1 MSTSTYPIYNTLP
14 DASDNLRLLIVHAG
28 GVSEPIRCTLRTV
41 SFRDKPSYE
50 ALSYTWGDTATTELI
65 EVDGFDIQVTANLE
79 QALRHL
85 RDVEIDL
92 TLWVDAVCINQSD
105 SAEKSHQ
112 VAFMGKIYRDCAQV
126 RIWLGC
132 DSSKCCITQSSFQPS
147 DSADGNSGTV
157 DPFELIRNLAND
169 QHIYEWP
176 CFRTENDCGRDT
188 TVYEVNDKWTEIRE
202 AFLAV
207 MESPWWSRM
216 WTVQE
221 AVLPRKGILTY
232 DVWCTSLQTITDCG
246 FKAYEHI
253 VNCCR
258 DTVLQFPPKFYAS
271 LENFFFVL
279 LSLANGRIRYD
290 NGDVQR
296 LELQRQHVQYSYREC
311 QDPRD
316 NVYGL
321 LGIAG
326 DITFKPDYTWSIHE
340 VFLRATCHM
349 LCHEKGTLGSLT
361 GHQYGPAPGK
371 WASWA
376 RQFDAPV
383 DSTFSGYALKR
394 YFAYH
399 PVHSNIFDASDGH
412 KSKRVLLMAHP
423 TLGESDASHLGLEIV
438 GRRVGRLNFVSQETF
453 LSPIIRDVSRV
464 LRQWTLDALNWDVMD
479 SSADN
484 HAYNNSPNDSS
495 KYPETSVRFWRTLL
509 GGLDI
514 PHNVHV
520 SPSEWTRFTP
530 ATMEWLDEFFSWFR
544 VYQPMDQAIFQM
556 ISVAAYGRRYFKAGD
571 SSQGLCYPNAC
582 VGDEVWVLH
591 GGDLPF
597 ILRPVCLDQEERG
610 TLIPLDEQAFMKDG
624 NFVFKDDCQPAKAPD
639 GYYELVGDCYFD
651 EFMHGE
657 AMHDAAFQDQTIV
670 LV

>member
-1 MSTSTYPIYNTLP
+1 MSTSFYPIYDTLP

-50 ALSYTWGDTATTELI
+50 ALSYTWGDTPTTESI

-85 RDVEIDL
+85 RDVEIDI

-132 DSSKCCITQSSFQPS
+132 DSSKCGITQSSFQPS

-157 DPFELIRNLAND
+157 DLFELIRNLANG

-221 AVLPRKGILTY
+221 AVLPTKGILTY
-232 DVWCTSLQTITDCG
+232 D
-246 FKAYEHI
+246 
-253 VNCCR
+253 
-258 DTVLQFPPKFYAS
+258 
-271 LENFFFVL
+271 
-279 LSLANGRIRYD
+279 
-290 NGDVQR
+290 
-296 LELQRQHVQYSYREC
+296 
-311 QDPRD
+311 
-316 NVYGL
+316 
-321 LGIAG
+321 
-326 DITFKPDYTWSIHE
+326 
-340 VFLRATCHM
+340 
-349 LCHEKGTLGSLT
+349 
-361 GHQYGPAPGK
+361 YGPGPGK

-383 DSTFSGYALKR
+383 DITFSGYALKR

-438 GRRVGRLNFVSQETF
+438 GRRVGRLNFISQETF

-479 SSADN
+479 SLADN

-509 GGLDI
+509 GGLSI

-520 SPSEWTRFTP
+520 SPWEWTRFTP

-544 VYQPMDQAIFQM
+544 VYQPMDQALFQM
-556 ISVAAYGRRYFKAGD
+556 ISVVAYGRRYFKAGD

-624 NFVFKDDCQPAKAPD
+624 NLVFKDDCQPAKAPD
-639 GYYELVGDCYFD
+639 GYYELVGDCHFD